1 MKEKNN
7 KFFSKGKKSV
17 SFKINKNVTQTTKN
31 KEIEDKKFVQKN
43 IKSNNISPINISEK
57 KEKGNESK
65 KNSLFKKKEISETKS
80 KDKSKMKEKSKP
92 MPIKNNTKEK
102 IKQNIKST
110 SKDTKNNNTK
120 VKKFENST
128 KKSKNLKTKSKK
140 TTDNLIST
148 RVKSKNF
155 SIDKFFSTASKNKE
169 TLSTY
174 QDTLST
180 EENNKKEKEE
190 ETLINKMEKNEIKN
204 LKENK
209 NENEKIRGDIK
220 KKTLKNSSKNFD
232 LPLESIETIKKKDHE
247 IPSELTPIPILKNT
261 KNGEQID
268 RNSKDVQKAI
278 ILRRLEYND
287 YIKNLN
293 KPKPKKPKPK
303 PKPKPK
309 VYDNNKVNEIQKM
322 YRGFQIRKVNQIIN
336 RLKVN
341 LCVTELTCL
350 IFKEVFIHARRRIT
364 FNILKLYYHEPF
376 SNIDDE
382 VNFNDKLSMKLS
394 DIYYNFNNFTKQ
406 RVRMRRKI
414 KHINKI

>member
-140 TTDNLIST
+140 TKDNLIST

>member
-102 IKQNIKST
+102 IKENIKST

-120 VKKFENST
+120 EKKIENST

-140 TTDNLIST
+140 TKDNLIST

>member
-1 MKEKNN
+1 
-7 KFFSKGKKSV
+7 
-17 SFKINKNVTQTTKN
+17 
-31 KEIEDKKFVQKN
+31 
-43 IKSNNISPINISEK
+43 
-57 KEKGNESK
+57 
-65 KNSLFKKKEISETKS
+65 
-80 KDKSKMKEKSKP
+80 MKEKSKP

-140 TTDNLIST
+140 TKDNLIST

>member
-65 KNSLFKKKEISETKS
+65 KNSLFKKTEISETKS

-140 TTDNLIST
+140 TKDNLIST

>member
-43 IKSNNISPINISEK
+43 IKSNNISPININEK

-92 MPIKNNTKEK
+92 MPIKNNIKEK

-110 SKDTKNNNTK
+110 KNNNIK

-140 TTDNLIST
+140 TKDNLIST

-155 SIDKFFSTASKNKE
+155 SIDKFFSTASKSKE

-268 RNSKDVQKAI
+268 HNSKDVQKAI

-406 RVRMRRKI
+406 SK
-414 KHINKI
+414 NEEEN